1 MDIVFVLWVITFAL
15 FCIVVIQVFYL
26 VFLSYIPTRRTQSR
40 RTEAA
45 APAPSRSVATNQ
57 MSSTNPLLGTNGASS
72 VNILTPVPASMSR
85 VPPTTNPNLRAASPP
100 RPAPAAPPPT
110 PTMLGEAPAAS
121 SLISEVG
128 KLVVLSGLP
137 DQLEVNLPGME
148 FGIGRFYN
156 QERKILVVLDEKSIS
171 REHAFFQ
178 YNPQI
183 EQYFLTDKS
192 SSYGTYIL
200 ANNQFDPLTAE
211 QPQQIFNGDVV
222 QFGNLVKVRFIL
234 AGGTRASVTQ
244 L

>member
-1 MDIVFVLWVITFAL
+1 MDIPFILWVVTFAL

-26 VFLSYIPTRRTQSR
+26 VFLSYIPARRAPSR
-40 RTEAA
+40 RTEASS
-45 APAPSRSVATNQ
+45 PSVSRQASANQ
-57 MSSTNPLLGTNGASS
+57 VQSPSPLASTNGQTSS
-72 VNILTPVPASMSR
+72 NLVTPVPVSNSR
-85 VPPTTNPNLRAASPP
+85 IPSATQPNLKAVP
-100 RPAPAAPPPT
+100 RNLIPAAPI
-110 PTMLGEAPAAS
+110 PAALQPVDATPGPA
-121 SLISEVG
+121 LISEVG

-148 FGIGRFYN
+148 FGVGRFYN
-156 QERKILVVLDEKSIS
+156 QERKVLVVLDEKSIS

-178 YNPQI
+178 YNAQL

-200 ANNQFDPLTAE
+200 ANNQFDPLTPE
-211 QPQQIFNGDVV
+211 QPKQIFNGDVV
-222 QFGNLVKVRFIL
+222 QFGNLVKVRFLL

>member
-1 MDIVFVLWVITFAL
+1 VFAGNT
-15 FCIVVIQVFYL
+15 
-26 VFLSYIPTRRTQSR
+26 T
-40 RTEAA
+40 
-45 APAPSRSVATNQ
+45 
-57 MSSTNPLLGTNGASS
+57 SSSA
-72 VNILTPVPASMSR
+72 
-85 VPPTTNPNLRAASPP
+85 
-100 RPAPAAPPPT
+100 
-110 PTMLGEAPAAS
+110 
-121 SLISEVG
+121 LISEIG

-137 DQLEVNLPGME
+137 DQLESNLPGLE

-178 YNPQI
+178 YNAQL

-200 ANNQFDPLTAE
+200 ANDKFDPLTPD

>member
-1 MDIVFVLWVITFAL
+1 MP
-15 FCIVVIQVFYL
+15 
-26 VFLSYIPTRRTQSR
+26 S
-40 RTEAA
+40 AA
-45 APAPSRSVATNQ
+45 TPAP
-57 MSSTNPLLGTNGASS
+57 
-72 VNILTPVPASMSR
+72 
-85 VPPTTNPNLRAASPP
+85 
-100 RPAPAAPPPT
+100 
-110 PTMLGEAPAAS
+110 

-128 KLVVLSGLP
+128 KLVVISGLP

-178 YNPQI
+178 YNAQI

-200 ANNQFDPLTAE
+200 ANNQFDALTPE